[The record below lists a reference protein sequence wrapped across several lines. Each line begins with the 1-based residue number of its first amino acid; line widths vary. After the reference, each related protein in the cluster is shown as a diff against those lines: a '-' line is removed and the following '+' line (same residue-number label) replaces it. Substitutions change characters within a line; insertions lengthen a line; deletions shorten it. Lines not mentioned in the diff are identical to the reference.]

1 EPADQHILQR
11 GEPGQRPGLAVLE
24 RVGLLDG
31 LSLGHASLLAREAP
45 GVQHLPDSVFPDR
58 LKPAKLGS
66 TDGKLR
72 KIRSQHS
79 GEPMKKILAMTA
91 IALLAAACG
100 DAGGKSAMVSKCVK
114 QGQTQKTCECIVDK
128 TEKNVDKDVFRAM
141 MLDAEGKTE
150 ESQKLMQ
157 SLPA

>member
-1 EPADQHILQR
+1 
-11 GEPGQRPGLAVLE
+11 
-24 RVGLLDG
+24 
-31 LSLGHASLLAREAP
+31 LSFGHVFLLASVVAD
-45 GVQHLPDSVFPDR
+45 VQRQPDSAFPDHV
-58 LKPAKLGS
+58 KPAKLAP

-72 KIRSQHS
+72 KFAANSVGS
-79 GEPMKKILAMTA
+79 SMKKILAMAA

-100 DAGGKSAMVSKCVK
+100 DSGGKGAMVSKCVK
-114 QGQTQKTCECIVDK
+114 QGQSQKTCECIVDK

-157 SLPA
+157 SLPAEKQMSAMGALSALECVQLN